1 MNSSRRLLNFIRAAM
16 LLAIAL
22 YVFMGESIASAANR
36 ESDPLMFKVLAL
48 VSIVTVATILM
59 VRRTTI
65 RAANGTLQS
74 QPEDP
79 QALGRWRSG
88 YIITYALCEA
98 VALFGFVLRI
108 MGFSLSQVAPFYL
121 AAILLML
128 YYSPRR
134 PAQPVTPT

>member
-108 MGFSLSQVAPFYL
+108 MGFSLSQVAPF
-121 AAILLML
+121 
-128 YYSPRR
+128 
-134 PAQPVTPT
+134 